1 MKKQYLIYSLIL
13 FILAILVLI
22 LALSINNI
30 QSGFVFLVAIIL
42 MLFSLSCLFKA
53 VGWEKLAE
61 TITNFGDF

>member
-30 QSGFVFLVAIIL
+30 QSGFVIL